1 MRDNRGVRWVA
12 VLLLVSA
19 AVQAQGS
26 HAPGWPQVTLLF
38 KKSGKRFDKKVF
50 KAAGEK
56 AFKLEKLDRQRER
69 DLYKEYKPYGKEMVF
84 ASFSD
89 WHGLFVHGGRK
100 NYFGKESDAAAVKA
114 PDPRSRKVVH
124 DHKSWFSLIGATN
137 EHQIHNYTIICKLA
151 VELADDDLLAYYFPD
166 FERYVFPDEKD
177 LKKKM
182 RSKDPLV
189 ALGLVEAVKK
199 PDRKLTEEEE
209 VILQAVR
216 EARADWDVFRE
227 AVVEG
232 DGHMHW
238 VTFGDP
244 LDPKKWRILDV
255 TSIGKKSVSGKLLGR
270 PNKGRKEQV
279 TLDQVVDWSY
289 MPQGRFRGIDPRDLK
304 DLNIP
309 PDNSVGNYVRK
320 ALVRWAQKKKGK

>member
-1 MRDNRGVRWVA
+1 MGCVRWVA
-12 VLLLVSA
+12 VLLLASA
-19 AVQAQGS
+19 AAYAQGS

-38 KKSGKRFDKKVF
+38 KKSSKRIDKKAF

-69 DLYKEYKPYGKEMVF
+69 DLYKEFKPYGKEMVF

-89 WHGLFVHGGRK
+89 WHGLFVHAGRK
-100 NYFGKESDAAAVKA
+100 NYFGEETGAAAVKA
-114 PDPRSRKVVH
+114 GSPRSRKVIH

-137 EHQIHNYTIICKLA
+137 ENQIHNYKILCKLA

-166 FERYVFPDEKD
+166 FERYVFPDEQD
-177 LKKKM
+177 LRKKM

-189 ALGLVEAVKK
+189 ALGLVEGVKR

-209 VILQAVR
+209 VILEAVR
-216 EARADWDVFRE
+216 EARADWETFRE

-232 DGHMHW
+232 EGHMHW

-270 PNKGRKEQV
+270 PNKGRKVQV

-289 MPQGRFRGIDPRDLK
+289 MPRNRFPGVNPRDLK
-304 DLNIP
+304 DLDLPN
-309 PDNSVGNYVRK
+309 DESVGNYVRK
-320 ALVRWAQKKKGK
+320 ALIRYHKSKKKKKGK